1 MNKQLLMA
9 INQICA
15 ERNLKPQV
23 VIEAVEQALV
33 SAYKRNFGS
42 TGNVEAELD
51 PETGDMRIYAR
62 FAVVPADEIIDPKT
76 ELSPIQAAEYDPTK
90 ATAGSE
96 ILLEKTPDDFGRI
109 AAQTAKQ
116 VILQR
121 IREAERDSI
130 YEEYSEREGE
140 LLQGVVRSIDYGSG
154 NLIVSL
160 DGGRAE
166 GVMHRS
172 DQIPSERYRPNSSI
186 LAYIHEVSKGTRGPV
201 IHLSRSHRNMLRR
214 LLEKEVP
221 EIKQGAVEIKAIARE
236 AGSRSKIAVVAT
248 QAGVDPVGSCVGMRG
263 VRIQN
268 IVNELSG
275 EKIDVIEWNPDGE
288 RFVANALSPARVSD
302 VLLLPELDRTAMVV
316 VPDNQLSLAIGKEGQ
331 NARLVAKLTGWRIDI
346 KSESE
351 ATAEGLD
358 ELERERL
365 RMERKERARTDDLLE
380 AAKRILSEDE
390 AELET
395 SMEEDLLESITD
407 FDDLDDIDMPDF
419 EDALAG
425 LDLEKESQTLDLD
438 SVKIEPAEGEL
449 QVEAALAEAD
459 AKDNEDALDLA
470 AKLTEAMSSASS
482 DFAIDEDAYVRLFSE
497 DREATDDEDDS
508 AATRKKKRRKDRQL
522 IFDETQGKVVA
533 VKKRKRDRGGG
544 RQIDIDDFTD
554 FDDF

>member
-15 ERNLKPQV
+15 ERSLKPQV

-42 TGNVEAELD
+42 AGEVEAQLD

-62 FAVVPADEIIDPKT
+62 FAVVSPDEIVDPKI
-76 ELSPIQAAEYDPTK
+76 ELTPIQAAEFDPE
-90 ATAGSE
+90 ATVGSV
-96 ILLEKTPDDFGRI
+96 ILLERTPDDFGRI

-130 YEEYSEREGE
+130 YDEYSEREGE

-172 DQIPSERYRPNSSI
+172 DQIPGERYRPNSSI

-201 IHLSRSHRNMLRR
+201 IHLSRSHRTMLRR

-248 QAGVDPVGSCVGMRG
+248 QPGVDPVGSCVGMRG

-268 IVNELSG
+268 IVNELGG

-365 RMERKERARTDDLLE
+365 RMERKERVRTDDLLE
-380 AAKRILSEDE
+380 AARRILSEGE
-390 AELET
+390 ADLDSDLEDDILET
-395 SMEEDLLESITD
+395 ITD
-407 FDDLDDIDMPDF
+407 LDDLDDLEIPDL
-419 EDALAG
+419 EDALTE
-425 LDLEKESQTLDLD
+425 LDLESETEIVDLD
-438 SVKIEPAEGEL
+438 SVELEPVGELAEGE
-449 QVEAALAEAD
+449 VVLAEAAIQD
-459 AKDNEDALDLA
+459 DEDALDLA
-470 AKLTEAMSSASS
+470 AKLTEAMSSTS
-482 DFAIDEDAYVRLFSE
+482 DFAVDKDAYTRIFTE
-497 DREATDDEDDS
+497 DRESTDETETTS
-508 AATRKKKRRKDRQL
+508 TTKKKKRRKDRQL
-522 IFDETQGKVVA
+522 IFDEDQGKVVA
-533 VKKRKRDRGGG
+533 VKKRKRDRGSG

-554 FDDF
+554 FDDL

>member
-15 ERNLKPQV
+15 ERSLKPQV
-23 VIEAVEQALV
+23 VIDAVEQALV
-33 SAYKRNFGS
+33 SAYKRNFGAG
-42 TGNVEAELD
+42 GNVEAKLN
-51 PETGDMRIYAR
+51 PETGDMHIYAR
-62 FAVVPADEIIDPKT
+62 FEVVPSEEIIDPKT
-76 ELSPIQAAEYDPTK
+76 QLSPIQAAEIDPDN
-90 ATAGSE
+90 ATVGAEVLVERTS
-96 ILLEKTPDDFGRI
+96 DDFGRI

-121 IREAERDSI
+121 IREAERDAV

-140 LLQGVVRSIDYGSG
+140 LMQGVVRTIDYGSG
-154 NLIVSL
+154 NIIVSL
-160 DGGRAE
+160 DSGRAE
-166 GVMHRS
+166 GIMHRS
-172 DQIPSERYRPNSSI
+172 DQIPGERYRPNSSV
-186 LAYIHEVSKGTRGPV
+186 LAYIHEVSKGTRGPA

-236 AGSRSKIAVVAT
+236 AGSRSKIAVFAT
-248 QAGVDPVGSCVGMRG
+248 QPGVDPVGSCVGMRG

-351 ATAEGLD
+351 AAAEGLD
-358 ELERERL
+358 ELERERMRL
-365 RMERKERARTDDLLE
+365 ERKERARTDDLLE
-380 AAKRILSEDE
+380 AARRILSEDE
-390 AELET
+390 AELD
-395 SMEEDLLESITD
+395 SDLDEDILDTIGDL
-407 FDDLDDIDMPDF
+407 DDLDDLEVLDLD
-419 EDALAG
+419 DALTD
-425 LDLEKESQTLDLD
+425 LDLDKESETPDLD
-438 SVKIEPAEGEL
+438 SVKLGTTEDLAVAEE
-449 QVEAALAEAD
+449 ALAEVSEQGD
-459 AKDNEDALDLA
+459 EDALDLA
-470 AKLTEAMSSASS
+470 AKLTEAMSSTS
-482 DFAIDEDAYVRLFSE
+482 DFPVDEDAFSRLFAE
-497 DREATDDEDDS
+497 DRQEADKTEETPS
-508 AATRKKKRRKDRQL
+508 TKKKKSRKDRQL
-522 IFDETQGKVVA
+522 IFDEDQGKVVA
-533 VKKRKRDRGGG
+533 VKKRKSGRG

-554 FDDF
+554 FDDL

>member
-15 ERNLKPQV
+15 ERSLKPQV
-23 VIEAVEQALV
+23 VIDAVEQALV
-33 SAYKRNFGS
+33 SAYKRNFG
-42 TGNVEAELD
+42 TADNVEAKLD

-62 FAVVPADEIIDPKT
+62 FEVVPAEEIIDPKT
-76 ELSPIQAAEYDPTK
+76 QLSPIQAAEIDPDN
-90 ATAGSE
+90 AIVGAVVMIE
-96 ILLEKTPDDFGRI
+96 RTPDDFGRI

-121 IREAERDSI
+121 IREAERDAI

-166 GVMHRS
+166 GIMHRS
-172 DQIPSERYRPNSSI
+172 DQLPNERYRPNSSI
-186 LAYIHEVSKGTRGPV
+186 LAYIHNVAKGTRGPA

-236 AGSRSKIAVVAT
+236 AGSRSKIAVYAT
-248 QAGVDPVGSCVGMRG
+248 QPGVDPVGSCVGMRG

-288 RFVANALSPARVSD
+288 RFVANALSPARVTD

-346 KSESE
+346 KSDSE
-351 ATAEGLD
+351 AVAEGLD
-358 ELERERL
+358 DLERERL
-365 RMERKERARTDDLLE
+365 RMERKERAHTDDLLE
-380 AAKRILSEDE
+380 AARRILAEDKAALDSDIE
-390 AELET
+390 DDLLGDIADLEDFEDIEIPDFGDALAEVELDAELET
-395 SMEEDLLESITD
+395 
-407 FDDLDDIDMPDF
+407 P
-419 EDALAG
+419 
-425 LDLEKESQTLDLD
+425 DLD
-438 SVKIEPAEGEL
+438 SVELEPEPVAGTLPTKEEL
-449 QVEAALAEAD
+449 EEPD
-459 AKDNEDALDLA
+459 SKKSEDALDLA
-470 AKLTEAMSSASS
+470 AKLTAAMTSTG
-482 DFAIDEDAYVRLFSE
+482 DFELDKNAYTRLFSE
-497 DREATDDEDDS
+497 EREAAGEDEKIP
-508 AATRKKKRRKDRQL
+508 APKKKKKRRKDRQL
-522 IFDETQGKVVA
+522 VFDEEQGKVVA
-533 VKKRKRDRGGG
+533 IKKRKRDRGGE
-544 RQIDIDDFTD
+544 RQIDLDN
-554 FDDF
+554 FDL

>member
-15 ERNLKPQV
+15 ERSLKPQV
-23 VIEAVEQALV
+23 VIDAVEQALV
-33 SAYKRNFGS
+33 SAYKRNFGAG
-42 TGNVEAELD
+42 GNVEAKLN
-51 PETGDMRIYAR
+51 PETGDMHIYAR
-62 FAVVPADEIIDPKT
+62 FEVVPSEEIIDPKT
-76 ELSPIQAAEYDPTK
+76 QLSPIQAAEIDPDN
-90 ATAGSE
+90 ATVGAEVLVERTS
-96 ILLEKTPDDFGRI
+96 DDFGRI

-121 IREAERDSI
+121 IREAERDAV

-140 LLQGVVRSIDYGSG
+140 LMQGVVRTIDYGSG
-154 NLIVSL
+154 NIIVSL
-160 DGGRAE
+160 DSGRAE
-166 GVMHRS
+166 GIMHRS
-172 DQIPSERYRPNSSI
+172 DQIPGERYRPNSSV
-186 LAYIHEVSKGTRGPV
+186 LAYIHEVSKGTRGPA

-236 AGSRSKIAVVAT
+236 AGSRSKIAVFAT
-248 QAGVDPVGSCVGMRG
+248 QPGVDPVGSCVGMRG

-351 ATAEGLD
+351 AAAEGLD
-358 ELERERL
+358 ELERERMRL
-365 RMERKERARTDDLLE
+365 ERKERARTDDLLE
-380 AAKRILSEDE
+380 AARRILSEDE
-390 AELET
+390 AELD
-395 SMEEDLLESITD
+395 SDLDEDILDTIGDL
-407 FDDLDDIDMPDF
+407 DDLDDLEVLDLD
-419 EDALAG
+419 DALTD
-425 LDLEKESQTLDLD
+425 LDLDKESETPDLD
-438 SVKIEPAEGEL
+438 SVKLDTTEDLAVAEE
-449 QVEAALAEAD
+449 ALAEVSEQGD
-459 AKDNEDALDLA
+459 EDALDLA
-470 AKLTEAMSSASS
+470 AKLTEAMTSTS
-482 DFAIDEDAYVRLFSE
+482 DFPVDEDAFSRLFAE
-497 DREATDDEDDS
+497 DRQEADKAEETPS
-508 AATRKKKRRKDRQL
+508 TKKKKSRKDRQL
-522 IFDETQGKVVA
+522 VFDEEKGKVVA
-533 VKKRKRDRGGG
+533 VKKRKRDRG

-554 FDDF
+554 FDDL

>member
-15 ERNLKPQV
+15 ERSLKPQV
-23 VIEAVEQALV
+23 VIDAVEQALV

-42 TGNVEAELD
+42 GGNVEAKLD
-51 PETGDMRIYAR
+51 PETGDMHIYAR
-62 FAVVPADEIIDPKT
+62 FEVVSSEEIIDPKT
-76 ELSPIQAAEYDPTK
+76 QLSPIQAAEIDPAN
-90 ATAGSE
+90 ATVGSE
-96 ILLEKTPDDFGRI
+96 ILIERTPDDFGRI

-140 LLQGVVRSIDYGSG
+140 LMQGVVRSIDYGSG
-154 NLIVSL
+154 NIIVSL
-160 DGGRAE
+160 DSGRAE

-172 DQIPSERYRPNSSI
+172 DQIPGERYRPNASV
-186 LAYIHEVSKGTRGPV
+186 LAYIHEVSKGTRGPA

-221 EIKQGAVEIKAIARE
+221 EIKQGAVDIKAIARE
-236 AGSRSKIAVVAT
+236 AGSRSKIAVFAN
-248 QAGVDPVGSCVGMRG
+248 QPGVDPVGSCVGMRG

-365 RMERKERARTDDLLE
+365 RMERKERVRADDLLE
-380 AAKRILSEDE
+380 AARRILSEDE
-390 AELET
+390 TDTALD
-395 SMEEDLLESITD
+395 EDLLDTIAD
-407 FDDLDDIDMPDF
+407 LDDLDDLEVPDLD
-419 EDALAG
+419 DALAEIA
-425 LDLEKESQTLDLD
+425 LEKEPEVLDLD
-438 SVKIEPAEGEL
+438 SVEVEPAEDML
-449 QVEAALAEAD
+449 IAEAALGEAD
-459 AKDNEDALDLA
+459 EQSSEDALVLA
-470 AKLTEAMSSASS
+470 AKLTEAMSSTS
-482 DFAIDEDAYVRLFSE
+482 DFAVDKDAYSRLFTK
-497 DREATDDEDDS
+497 DREETDES
-508 AATRKKKRRKDRQL
+508 EESPSPKKKKSRKDRRL
-522 IFDETQGKVVA
+522 VFDEDQGKVVA

-544 RQIDIDDFTD
+544 RQLNVDDFTD
-554 FDDF
+554 LDDL

>member
-15 ERNLKPQV
+15 ERSLKPQV
-23 VIEAVEQALV
+23 VIDAVEQALV
-33 SAYKRNFGS
+33 SAYKRNFGAG
-42 TGNVEAELD
+42 GNVEAKLN
-51 PETGDMRIYAR
+51 PETGDMHIYAR
-62 FAVVPADEIIDPKT
+62 FEVVPSEEIIDPKT
-76 ELSPIQAAEYDPTK
+76 QLSPIQAAEIDPDN
-90 ATAGSE
+90 ATVGAEVLVERTS
-96 ILLEKTPDDFGRI
+96 DDFGRI

-121 IREAERDSI
+121 IREAERDAV

-140 LLQGVVRSIDYGSG
+140 LMQGVVRTIDYGSG
-154 NLIVSL
+154 NIIVSL
-160 DGGRAE
+160 DSGRAE
-166 GVMHRS
+166 GIMHRS
-172 DQIPSERYRPNSSI
+172 DQIPGERYRPNSSV
-186 LAYIHEVSKGTRGPV
+186 LAYIHEVSKGTRGPA

-236 AGSRSKIAVVAT
+236 AGSRSKIAVFAT
-248 QAGVDPVGSCVGMRG
+248 QPGVDPVGSCVGMRG

-351 ATAEGLD
+351 AAAEGLD
-358 ELERERL
+358 ELERERMRL
-365 RMERKERARTDDLLE
+365 ERKERARTDDLLE
-380 AAKRILSEDE
+380 AARRILSEDE
-390 AELET
+390 AELE
-395 SMEEDLLESITD
+395 SDLDEDILDTIGDL
-407 FDDLDDIDMPDF
+407 DDLDDLEVLDLD
-419 EDALAG
+419 DALTD
-425 LDLEKESQTLDLD
+425 LDLDKESETPDLD
-438 SVKIEPAEGEL
+438 SVKLDTTEDLAVAEE
-449 QVEAALAEAD
+449 ALAEVSEQGD
-459 AKDNEDALDLA
+459 EDALDLA
-470 AKLTEAMSSASS
+470 AKLTEAMTSTS
-482 DFAIDEDAYVRLFSE
+482 DFPVDEDAFSRLFAE
-497 DREATDDEDDS
+497 DRQEADK
-508 AATRKKKRRKDRQL
+508 AAEETPSTKKKKSRKDRQL
-522 IFDETQGKVVA
+522 VFDEEKGKVVA
-533 VKKRKRDRGGG
+533 VKKRKRDRG

-554 FDDF
+554 FDDL

>member
-1 MNKQLLMA
+1 MA

-15 ERNLKPQV
+15 ERSLKPQV
-23 VIEAVEQALV
+23 VIDAVEQALV

-42 TGNVEAELD
+42 GGNVEAKLD

-62 FAVVPADEIIDPKT
+62 FEVVPAEEIIDPKT
-76 ELSPIQAAEYDPTK
+76 QLSPIQAAEIDP
-90 ATAGSE
+90 AHAIAGE
-96 ILLEKTPDDFGRI
+96 EVLIERTPDDFGRI

-121 IREAERDSI
+121 IREAERDSVF
-130 YEEYSEREGE
+130 EEYSEREGE
-140 LLQGVVRSIDYGSG
+140 LIQGVVRTIDYGSG
-154 NLIVSL
+154 NIIVSL

-172 DQIPSERYRPNSSI
+172 DQIPGERYRANSSI
-186 LAYIHEVSKGTRGPV
+186 LAYIHEVSKGSRGPS

-236 AGSRSKIAVVAT
+236 AGSRSKIAVYAT
-248 QAGVDPVGSCVGMRG
+248 QPGVDPVGSCVGMRG

-288 RFVANALSPARVSD
+288 RFVANALSPARVTD

-346 KSESE
+346 KSDTE
-351 ATAEGLD
+351 ASAEGLD
-358 ELERERL
+358 EFERERL
-365 RMERKERARTDDLLE
+365 RMERKERAQTDDLLE
-380 AAKRILSEDE
+380 AARRIL
-390 AELET
+390 AEEEET
-395 SMEEDLLESITD
+395 LDVDEDLLGSIADLADFDELEIPD
-407 FDDLDDIDMPDF
+407 FDD
-419 EDALAG
+419 ALA
-425 LDLEKESQTLDLD
+425 
-438 SVKIEPAEGEL
+438 
-449 QVEAALAEAD
+449 QVELEMETEAPDLASVELEPDVSALPTAEQVEEPD
-459 AKDNEDALDLA
+459 AQKAEDALDLA
-470 AKLTEAMSSASS
+470 AKLTAAMTSTG
-482 DFAIDEDAYVRLFSE
+482 DFALDEDAYARLFNE
-497 DREATDDEDDS
+497 DREAAGEGEEKTVPKKK
-508 AATRKKKRRKDRQL
+508 KKKRRKDRQL
-522 IFDETQGKVVA
+522 VFDEKQGKVVA

-544 RQIDIDDFTD
+544 GQIDYADFSD
-554 FDDF
+554 FEDF